1 MSKILRLCFT
11 LCITL
16 AFTDISLAQERILS
30 YHSDISIET
39 DGSMLVEEHIR
50 VQADGHKIKRGIYR
64 DFPTN
69 YGDRHNNIY
78 RVKFELLEV
87 GRNGTSEPYHTKK
100 LSNGIRIYIGSKD
113 HFIAHGEH
121 SYTIVYRTER
131 QLGFFEEFDELYW
144 NVTGN
149 GWEFPIDKAT
159 AIVTMPDIFSPDQV
173 NLEGYTGLKGSK
185 EQDYTAS
192 LEYDGS
198 AWFETS
204 KKLGPNEGLTIVAN
218 WPKGYVTEP
227 TKEQRVSWFFQ
238 DNRSTVYGV
247 AGLAL
252 LLIYYL
258 AVWLRVGRDPESEA
272 IIPLYKPDS
281 GYSPAS
287 MRYITHMGYDKK
299 AFSAAVVDMA
309 VKGYLKIEESIDNT
323 FTLRKTGKKLGLK
336 LAMGEGVIASALFGS
351 GQKEIV
357 LKQSNHPKISKAI
370 KAHRRSLR
378 GNYEKN
384 YFVTNKG
391 YITPGVILSIIT
403 LATVVLLLP
412 DADQIATATFM
423 SVWLTIWSIGVFALI
438 SMVISAWKGE
448 SKASAIFLTLFS
460 IPFVAG
466 EIGGLVVLITQ
477 VSIIFTIIMISVIAI
492 NMLFYQWLKAPT
504 LAGRRLLDHIEGFKL
519 YLSVAEKDELN
530 FKHPPE
536 KTPEL
541 FEKYLPYA
549 IALDV
554 EQQWGERFT
563 DVLAKAMADGDHY
576 HPRWYHGHNWNHH
589 NIATFTDSVG
599 STMSSAVSSSS
610 TAPGSS
616 SGSGGGGSSGG
627 GGGGG
632 GGGGW

>member
-1 MSKILRLCFT
+1 MSITLRICIT

-16 AFTDISLAQERILS
+16 ALTNISSAEERILS
-30 YHSDISIET
+30 YHSDISIEV

-64 DFPTN
+64 DFPTK
-69 YGDRHNNIY
+69 YIDQHNNSY
-78 RVKFELLEV
+78 QVKFELLETN
-87 GRNGTSEPYHTKK
+87 RNGASEPYHTKK
-100 LSNGIRIYIGSKD
+100 IRNGIRIYIGKKD
-113 HFIAHGEH
+113 HLIEHGEH
-121 SYTIVYRTER
+121 TYTIVYRTNR
-131 QLGFFEEFDELYW
+131 QIGFFEEFDELYW

-149 GWEFPIDKAT
+149 GWEYPIDKAT
-159 AIVTMPDIFSPDQV
+159 AIVSMPDIFSPDQV
-173 NLEGYTGLKGSK
+173 NLYGYTGPKGSK
-185 EQDYTAS
+185 GKDFTAS

-198 AWFETS
+198 AWFETNR
-204 KKLGPNEGLTIVAN
+204 KLGPNEGLTIVVN

-227 TKEQRVSWFFQ
+227 TNEQRLSWFLQ
-238 DNRSTVYGV
+238 DNSSTVYGL

-258 AVWLRVGRDPESEA
+258 AVWLRVGRDPESGV
-272 IIPLYKPDS
+272 IIPLYQPEP

-287 MRYITHMGYDKK
+287 MRFISSMGYDKK
-299 AFSAAVVDMA
+299 TFSAAIVDMA
-309 VKGYLKIEESIDNT
+309 VKGYLKIEESSRGA
-323 FTLRKTGKKLGLK
+323 FTLRKTGKKLGMR
-336 LAMGEGVIASALFGS
+336 LAIGEGAIASALFGA
-351 GQKEIV
+351 GQTEIT
-357 LKQSNHPKISKAI
+357 LTQSNHSKISKAI
-370 KAHRRSLR
+370 KVHQRSLK
-378 GNYEKN
+378 GGYEKN

-391 YITPGVILSIIT
+391 YIIPGVIISLIT
-403 LATVVLLLP
+403 LAAVVIQLP
-412 DADQIATATFM
+412 NSDQSATAIFM
-423 SVWLTIWSIGVFALI
+423 SIWLTIWSIAVFALL
-438 SMVISAWKGE
+438 SKVINSWKGE
-448 SKASAIFLTLFS
+448 SKIGAIFYTLFS
-460 IPFVAG
+460 IPFVGG
-466 EIGGLVVLITQ
+466 EILGIGILITQ
-477 VSIIFTIIMISVIAI
+477 VSIIYALTLLAVIAT

-563 DVLAKAMADGDHY
+563 DVLAKAMTDGDHY
-576 HPRWYHGHNWNHH
+576 QPRWYNGHNWNHH
-589 NIATFTDSVG
+589 NIATFTNSVG
-599 STMSSAVSSSS
+599 SSMSSAVSSSS

>member
-1 MSKILRLCFT
+1 MRTLLRLSLA
-11 LCITL
+11 LCMALVLSDT
-16 AFTDISLAQERILS
+16 SLAQERILS
-30 YHSDISIET
+30 YHSDITIET

-50 VQADGHKIKRGIYR
+50 VLAEGHKIKRGIYR
-64 DFPTN
+64 DFPTD
-69 YGDRHNNIY
+69 YIDHHNNSY
-78 RVKFELLEV
+78 KVKFELLEV
-87 GRNGTSEPYHTKK
+87 YRNGAREPYHTKRQR
-100 LSNGIRIYIGSKD
+100 NGIRIYVGNKD
-113 HFIAHGEH
+113 HFIEHGEH
-121 SYTIVYRTER
+121 TYTIVYRTNR

-149 GWEFPIDKAT
+149 GWEFAIDKAT

-173 NLEGYTGLKGSK
+173 NLEGYTGPRGSK
-185 EQDYTAS
+185 AQNYTAS
-192 LEYDGS
+192 LEYDGT

-204 KKLGPNEGLTIVAN
+204 KSLDHREGLTIVVN
-218 WPKGYVTEP
+218 WPKGYVKEP
-227 TKEQRVSWFFQ
+227 TKEQRISWFLH
-238 DNRSTVYGV
+238 DNRSAVFGA
-247 AGLAL
+247 AGLTL

-258 AVWLRVGRDPESEA
+258 VVWLRVGRDPDA
-272 IIPLYKPDS
+272 GIIIPLYKPDP

-287 MRYITHMGYDKK
+287 MHYITHMGYDNK
-299 AFSAAVVDMA
+299 AFSAAIVDMA

-351 GQKEIV
+351 GQKELV
-357 LKQSNHPKISKAI
+357 LKQSNHPRISKAI
-370 KAHRRSLR
+370 KAHRRSLK

-391 YITPGVILSIIT
+391 YITPGVILSLVT
-403 LATVVLLLP
+403 LAIVVLLLP
-412 DADQIATATFM
+412 DADQIATAAFM
-423 SVWLTIWSIGVFALI
+423 SVWLTIWSIGVFTLVSIA
-438 SMVISAWKGE
+438 ISAWKGE
-448 SKASAIFLTLFS
+448 SKAGAIFLTLFC

-466 EIGGLVVLITQ
+466 EIGGVIALITQ
-477 VSIIFTIIMISVIAI
+477 VSIIYTFILIAVIAI

-504 LAGRRLLDHIEGFKL
+504 LAGRKLLDHIEGFKL

-576 HPRWYHGHNWNHH
+576 QPGWYHGHNWNH
-589 NIATFTDSVG
+589 NKIATFTDSVG
-599 STMSSAVSSSS
+599 GAMSSAISSSS